1 MTPNY
6 TLGIANNPLSGIVL
20 LEFLKCLLSKQI
32 LFYILFFYIVILVD
46 LSVFNSL
53 CILKFKYYK
62 NEASIFGE
70 GE

>member
-1 MTPNY
+1 M
-6 TLGIANNPLSGIVL
+6 LALKADFVL
-20 LEFLKCLLSKQI
+20 YF
-32 LFYILFFYIVILVD
+32 LFFYIVILVD